1 MEQYQQFN
9 NLKNSKINEPE
20 LKTINLLGKTLTDTI
35 MIKNG
40 KNLLASNI
48 KKNTKKDNIDKYAY
62 NKIEGKKVST
72 IISYNVINNPD
83 KVFIYDRQKNLF
95 NNYLE
100 FKNKKLESQPK
111 KCKSIEKNGRLIY
124 NIDMNSETQYSFK
137 EPIQQKK
144 NIDNLSLEKIYTNQS
159 SQMYNIK
166 PIHENENNNKE
177 KISNTKESNPYKIQE
192 IEIKSNSPKI
202 IIKSN
207 SNNQEINQ
215 NQILKESQTEQK
227 NSLLLKTVT
236 SIPLNN
242 NSNNSNNSY
251 NTQIL
256 SHISNSFYKVNSKIN
271 LGETTKSIYQNNNSQ
286 NNNIIKKTQNIKFEL
301 NNKSSNPNNSIIIK
315 KIKSIEMPNNEI
327 INNSENIKI
336 NSDLNSIKRN
346 ISLPSPKIN
355 ILSNSYKIR
364 SSNQIPELVSINQ
377 NAYINNN

>member
-48 KKNTKKDNIDKYAY
+48 KKNTKKDNIDKYVY

-72 IISYNVINNPD
+72 IISYNVINNPG
-83 KVFIYDRQKNLF
+83 KVFIYDRKKNLF

-124 NIDMNSETQYSFK
+124 NIDMNTETQYSFK

-166 PIHENENNNKE
+166 PIHENENNIKE

-202 IIKSN
+202 II
-207 SNNQEINQ
+207 
-215 NQILKESQTEQK
+215 
-227 NSLLLKTVT
+227 
-236 SIPLNN
+236 
-242 NSNNSNNSY
+242 
-251 NTQIL
+251 
-256 SHISNSFYKVNSKIN
+256 
-271 LGETTKSIYQNNNSQ
+271 
-286 NNNIIKKTQNIKFEL
+286 
-301 NNKSSNPNNSIIIK
+301 
-315 KIKSIEMPNNEI
+315 
-327 INNSENIKI
+327 
-336 NSDLNSIKRN
+336 
-346 ISLPSPKIN
+346 
-355 ILSNSYKIR
+355 
-364 SSNQIPELVSINQ
+364 
-377 NAYINNN
+377 

>member
-9 NLKNSKINEPE
+9 NFKNSKINEPE

-40 KNLLASNI
+40 KYLLASNI
-48 KKNTKKDNIDKYAY
+48 KKNTKKDNIDKYVY

-72 IISYNVINNPD
+72 IISYNVNNNPD

-159 SQMYNIK
+159 SKMYNIK
-166 PIHENENNNKE
+166 PIHKNENNNKE

-192 IEIKSNSPKI
+192 IEIKSNSPEI

-355 ILSNSYKIR
+355 ILSNSYKIG

>member
-48 KKNTKKDNIDKYAY
+48 KKNTKKDNIDKYVY

-72 IISYNVINNPD
+72 IISYNVNNNPD

-124 NIDMNSETQYSFK
+124 NIDMNTETQYSFK
-137 EPIQQKK
+137 EPFQQKK

-166 PIHENENNNKE
+166 PIHENENNIKE

-256 SHISNSFYKVNSKIN
+256 SHISNSFDKVNSKIN
-271 LGETTKSIYQNNNSQ
+271 LGKTTKSIYQNNNSQ

-336 NSDLNSIKRN
+336 NTDLISVKRN